1 MFILCV
7 EVLAIKVRNSSSLQG
22 FRFGY
27 QKPIKLTQ
35 YADDGILF
43 LNNRMEIGS
52 ALNILK
58 KFGKLSG
65 LNLNLGKCEG
75 FWLGKD
81 KSSTVI

>member
-22 FRFGY
+22 FQFGY

-43 LNNRMEIGS
+43 LNNRMELGS

-58 KFGKLSG
+58 KVWQIIWFESK
-65 LNLNLGKCEG
+65 
-75 FWLGKD
+75 FR
-81 KSSTVI
+81 